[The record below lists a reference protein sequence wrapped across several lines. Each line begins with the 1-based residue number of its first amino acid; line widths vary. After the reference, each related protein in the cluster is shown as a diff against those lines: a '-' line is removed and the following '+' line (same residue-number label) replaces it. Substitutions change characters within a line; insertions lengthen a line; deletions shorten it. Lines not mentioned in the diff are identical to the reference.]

1 MMKEKRIHE
10 ILLILLLILAVC
22 TPLIYATIAVTST
35 WVIGIIIAWI
45 LLGAIYVSLALLAK
59 WK

>member
-1 MMKEKRIHE
+1 MKRIHE

-22 TPLIYATIAVTST
+22 TPLIYATIAITST